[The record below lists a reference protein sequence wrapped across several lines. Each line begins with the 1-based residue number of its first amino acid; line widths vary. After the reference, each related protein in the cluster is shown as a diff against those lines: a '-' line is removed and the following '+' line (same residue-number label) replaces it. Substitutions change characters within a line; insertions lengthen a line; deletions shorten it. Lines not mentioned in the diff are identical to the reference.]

1 MWVKLSNNMVASVE
15 YNIKLSLSVKL
26 IMPNIKQI
34 FKYFA
39 TPSLCLIDVI
49 KRMNIFL

>member
-1 MWVKLSNNMVASVE
+1 MNTHTYTNKG

-34 FKYFA
+34 SMYFA
-39 TPSLCLIDVI
+39 APRWEVDLVYVFKD
-49 KRMNIFL
+49 